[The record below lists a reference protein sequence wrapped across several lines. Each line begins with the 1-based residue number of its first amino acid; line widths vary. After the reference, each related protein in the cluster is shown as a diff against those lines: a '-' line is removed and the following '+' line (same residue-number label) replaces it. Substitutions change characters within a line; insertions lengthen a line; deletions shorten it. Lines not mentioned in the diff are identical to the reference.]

1 MDAARQA
8 ALGPLSQAQEIAKQL
23 QDRNSALSGASAAF
37 RLIEK
42 DRELYDQMKRI
53 VDPLKHLQEQ
63 VRASSWIEKFTAQ
76 ASAYQPM
83 IDRITQLGSVTSA
96 MEEMRSQISN
106 YYTDVYIG
114 AIDTLPNVKALDAV
128 SRATAMAEK
137 WRGAPAIFSALSSI
151 DSITSNFEK
160 LSQLSP
166 AWDQATELAS
176 SLDDAVVEAFGASAS
191 NDDAQANVIPN
202 VSGLQSTAFDRKS
215 PDLIALAGLI
225 LNFVVL
231 LFAIQQAISGGKWQA
246 AQTDISRQQL
256 KTLQSISVLLQKSV
270 QEQERRQHQVFVV
283 KDRPALVRSSPYS
296 RSTVLSRLESGQS
309 VKPIDEHGKWIEVEY
324 FDSLTENY
332 EVGWVL
338 KKYFRRVRQTSNPA
352 NEASDRAQGARPVI
366 RT

>member
-1 MDAARQA
+1 
-8 ALGPLSQAQEIAKQL
+8 
-23 QDRNSALSGASAAF
+23 
-37 RLIEK
+37 
-42 DRELYDQMKRI
+42 MKRI

-106 YYTDVYIG
+106 YYTDVYIR
-114 AIDTLPNVKALDAV
+114 AIDTLPNIKALDAV

-191 NDDAQANVIPN
+191 NDDAQANVSTN
-202 VSGLQSTAFDRKS
+202 VSDLQSTAFDRKS

-270 QEQERRQHQVFVV
+270 QEHGVCQHSC
-283 KDRPALVRSSPYS
+283 P
-296 RSTVLSRLESGQS
+296 LSYAASGS
-309 VKPIDEHGKWIEVEY
+309 
-324 FDSLTENY
+324 DSAG
-332 EVGWVL
+332 V
-338 KKYFRRVRQTSNPA
+338 
-352 NEASDRAQGARPVI
+352 
-366 RT
+366 